1 MTDDANAGTGEPGGS
16 ATSDREKIERL
27 HAIAAELMSCRSEE
41 AVYEL
46 TVAAAERVLEFDI
59 CGIDA
64 VENGWLIPKAI
75 SSGMADMGYQRVPV
89 GEGGVA
95 GRAYREGE
103 SILTEDAAADP
114 DVNPADEE
122 YRSGLT
128 VPVGEFGVFQAGAR
142 EVGAFDEADREL
154 AELLLAHSEQALR
167 RIRSETALR
176 ERQQAIEQL
185 HDTAVSLVTGDSE
198 TEVYE
203 EVVTAAE
210 EVLDFRVGVVLTAPE
225 DADYLVVRAA
235 SDDEIAPER
244 GLTVADGVAWKTYRN
259 GETIE
264 VDDVGDSELASPYHE
279 EYRSALSV
287 PIGDVG
293 VLQTIA
299 TAEGRF
305 TADDRDLAEL
315 LASQAGAVISRLRA
329 EQRRIEERDR
339 LAALFRNVPEPAVS
353 VVFEGDRAVVREI
366 NPAFEAL
373 FGFDAE
379 AAVGNSL
386 DELIVPES
394 AREDAVRANR
404 QVKRG
409 EGFHREAR
417 RRTADGEVRDFLIHV
432 VPVRPAPGNPGAYAI
447 YTDITDRKRR
457 EQRLGALHE
466 SARQLMAAEDADEAC
481 SVAVEAASETLG
493 LPVSGIHL
501 LREGKLVPVA
511 WTAATEDL
519 FGGAPPSYDEDDE
532 DVWRAFEEGEPR
544 TIAPIESS
552 RLASE
557 DSVDAVLAMPLGER
571 GIFLSAA
578 PSADAFDEQVIELA
592 GVLAATVETALERVE
607 RERVLREREAA
618 LERQNERLEEFTSV
632 VSHDLRSPL
641 SVAQGNLELA
651 LETDDHS
658 YLEKVADAH
667 DRMSAMIDDLL
678 TLARQGQVVGAA
690 EPVEVGRAARL
701 AWDAVDARS
710 ATLEADETATVEAD
724 PDRLVQLLE
733 NLLRNA
739 VEHGSSDATIEVG
752 ALDGE
757 PGFYVADDGEGIPP
771 RERERIL
778 EHGYTTAQQG
788 TGFGLTI
795 VREIVQA
802 HDWELSITDSEAGG
816 ARFEIRA

>member
-1 MTDDANAGTGEPGGS
+1 MTDDANAGAEDPQV
-16 ATSDREKIERL
+16 AASDREKIERL
-27 HAIAAELMSCRSEE
+27 HAIAAELMSCRSEG

-59 CGIDA
+59 CGIDS
-64 VENGWLIPKAI
+64 VEDGWLIPKAV
-75 SSGMADMGYQRVPV
+75 SAGMADVGYQRVPV
-89 GEGGVA
+89 EEGGVA
-95 GRAYREGE
+95 GQAHRENR
-103 SILTEDAAADP
+103 SILTQDAAADP
-114 DVNPADEE
+114 EVNPADEE

-128 VPVGEFGVFQAGAR
+128 VPVGQFGVFQAGAR
-142 EVGAFDEADREL
+142 RVDAFDEADREL
-154 AELLLAHSEQALR
+154 AELLLAHAEQALR
-167 RIRSETALR
+167 RIRSENALR
-176 ERQQAIEQL
+176 ERQRAIEQL
-185 HDTAVSLVTGDSE
+185 HDTAVKLVTGDSE

-210 EVLDFRVGVVLTAPE
+210 EVLDFRVCVVLTAPE
-225 DADYLVVRAA
+225 GGDYLVVRAA

-244 GLTVADGVAWKTYRN
+244 GLTVADGVAWQTYLS
-259 GETIE
+259 GETVE
-264 VDDVGDSELASPYHE
+264 VEDVCDSEMASPYHD
-279 EYRSALSV
+279 EYRSGLSV
-287 PIGDVG
+287 PIGEVG

-299 TAEGRF
+299 TEEDRF
-305 TADDRDLAEL
+305 TDDDRDLAEL
-315 LASQAGAVISRLRA
+315 LASQAGAVVSRHRA

-366 NPAFEAL
+366 NPAFEEV

-379 AAVGNSL
+379 VAVGKGL
-386 DELIVPES
+386 EELIVPES
-394 AREDAVRANR
+394 ARKDAVHANR

-417 RRTADGEVRDFLIHV
+417 RRTANGEIRDFLIHV
-432 VPVRPAPGNPGAYAI
+432 VPIRPAPGNPGAYAI

-466 SARQLMAAEDADEAC
+466 SARELMAAEDANGAC

-501 LREGKLVPVA
+501 HREGKLVPVA
-511 WTAATEDL
+511 WTDATGEL
-519 FGGAPPSYDEDDE
+519 FGGAPPSYNEDDE
-532 DVWRAFEEGEPR
+532 TIWQAFETGEPR
-544 TIAPIESS
+544 IIDPIESP
-552 RLASE
+552 RLDDDE
-557 DSVDAVLAMPLGER
+557 TIDAVLAMPLGER

-578 PSADAFDEQVIELA
+578 PSASAFDEQVVELA

-651 LETDDHS
+651 LETDDYS
-658 YLEKVADAH
+658 YLEKVVDAH

-678 TLARQGQVVGAA
+678 TLARQGQVVGAT

-701 AWDAVDARS
+701 AWDAVDAHS
-710 ATLEADETATVEAD
+710 ATLDTDETSAVEAD

-752 ALDGE
+752 ALDSE

-771 RERERIL
+771 NERERIL

-816 ARFEIRA
+816 AQFEIRA